1 MPLIIMRPRPTA
13 ALLQRESGLCAIKGL
28 NLKLLIDTENQGMLG
43 GIQIEP
49 HHVVEFLKEVRVL
62 TEFERPYQMGF
73 EPMGF
78 PDALHQGGVG
88 PEVLGQGAERPLG
101 GRTRQDLRGGGH
113 NASDKGLRGRP
124 PRGASWVMP
133 ARR

>member
-1 MPLIIMRPRPTA
+1 MPLIIMCPRPTA

-28 NLKLLIDTENQGMLG
+28 DWRLLIDTENQSMLG

-62 TEFERPYQMGF
+62 AEFERPHQMGF

-78 PDALHQGGVG
+78 PDALHEGGVG
-88 PEVLGQGAERPLG
+88 PEMLG
-101 GRTRQDLRGGGH
+101 
-113 NASDKGLRGRP
+113 
-124 PRGASWVMP
+124 
-133 ARR
+133 